1 MKKIYILL
9 FLGFTLGHLTAQN
22 YRSNCPVK
30 EETFTR
36 SNPDGSSISM
46 HVFGT
51 EMLTYFETLTGY
63 TLIENA
69 NGYME
74 YATLDAQ
81 GNMVGSGQIVR
92 NNEIPLFKD
101 LKPHIRYSSE
111 QIGKISANFFKENQ
125 VNGKKA
131 GGKPFPPKGK
141 RKVITLL
148 IEYPD
153 LRATIPKSNFDSMM
167 VKTNYNGTGS
177 FRDYYLKA
185 SFGQLELNTDV
196 FGWYMA
202 SNSYLNY
209 ARSNANYIGNVGEL
223 VKRAILAADSAGV
236 DFSQYDNDG
245 DGYADGI
252 VVMHAGI
259 GAEEQSAPGANK
271 HIWSHRFSLSN
282 TVGGVLVD
290 GVVVDSY
297 GIFPEKRFNGGA
309 YSQVGIGVLSHEFGH
324 LLDLPDLYSTQSNGS
339 GAGNFANMAGG
350 PWLNSEKTPC
360 MHDAWTRIAMGWV
373 EPTVINAS
381 GIYTIPKSLVDS
393 NFTFKINTS
402 AANEYFLLE
411 NRQRKGFDM
420 FIPGRGLAIWHV
432 NTTRARLL
440 SVSSSN
446 NVNNDTSAYGMGLEQ
461 ADGRNDLEKNSNRG
475 DNGDL
480 YPGSTLNRFF
490 NDYTKPSAVLHQR
503 IGGVKQKSNIVISN
517 ITQNPDSSITFT
529 VGNQATAGFEPV
541 PATGCAPLQVNFTN
555 QSSFAT
561 NYLWVFED
569 GSSTSQLNTNKTF
582 ETPGNYQVK
591 LIVLDSAGN
600 RLDSNIQTIQVFASP
615 KSVMQVTRLDSNSF
629 ELKNKSEGALYA
641 MWRFGSNQ
649 SSNAPELI
657 YTIPGNTDVPVR
669 LIAYSSNQCV
679 DTASGI
685 LSFWPLGNEGLMKNA
700 GEILAYPN
708 PFTDNLS
715 IWFQQDKSQSC
726 DIKIISSNGQV
737 VYEKKGHKIEAGK
750 SYFELPSTQFSAGIY
765 LLEVSGENFKKIVRI
780 LKRGS

>member
-9 FLGFTLGHLTAQN
+9 ILGLNLGNLLAQN

-36 SNPDGSSISM
+36 KNPDGSSISM
-46 HVFGT
+46 RVLGT
-51 EMLTYFETLTGY
+51 EMLTYFENIAGF

-69 NGYME
+69 AGFME
-74 YATLDAQ
+74 YATLDEH
-81 GNMVGSGQIVR
+81 GNMIGSGQIAR
-92 NNEIPLFKD
+92 NNEMPLFKD

-111 QIGKISANFFKENQ
+111 QISKISANFYKENQ
-125 VNGKKA
+125 VNQKKA
-131 GGKPFPPKGK
+131 GGKPFPPTGK

-153 LRATIPKSNFDSMM
+153 LRATIAKSNFDSMM

-202 SNSYLNY
+202 SNSYLTY
-209 ARSNANYIGNVGEL
+209 ARSNPSYISNVGEL
-223 VKRAILAADSAGV
+223 VKRAILTADSAGV

-259 GAEEQSAPGANK
+259 GAEEQSAPGANN
-271 HIWSHRFSLSN
+271 HIWSHRFNLSN
-282 TVGGVLVD
+282 TVGGVFVD

-297 GIFPEKRFNGGA
+297 GIFPEKRYNGGA

-360 MHDAWTRIAMGWV
+360 MHDAWTRVAMGWV
-373 EPTVINAS
+373 QPTLINSS
-381 GIYTIPKSLVDS
+381 GIYTIPKSLADS
-393 NFTFKINTS
+393 NFTFRINTPV
-402 AANEYFLLE
+402 ANEYFLLE

-432 NTTRARLL
+432 NTNRARLL

-480 YPGSTLNRFF
+480 YPGSSLNRFF
-490 NDYTKPSAVLHQR
+490 NDYTKPSALLHQR
-503 IGGVKQKSNIVISN
+503 VAGVKQKSNIVISN
-517 ITQNPDSSITFT
+517 ITQNPDSSISFS
-529 VGNQATAGFEPV
+529 VGNQATAGFDAV
-541 PATGCAPLQVNFTN
+541 PLTGCAPLQVSFANR
-555 QSSFAT
+555 SSFAT
-561 NYLWVFED
+561 HYSWEFTD
-569 GSSTSQLNTNKTF
+569 GSSTDAFNTNKTF
-582 ETPGNYQVK
+582 ETPGNYSVK
-591 LIVLDSAGN
+591 LVVLDSAGN
-600 RLDSNIQTIQVFASP
+600 RLDSNIQTVQVFATP
-615 KSVMQVTRLDSNSF
+615 KSIMEVTRLDSNSF

-649 SSNAPELI
+649 SSNSPELI
-657 YTIPGNTDVPVR
+657 YTISGNSDVPVR

-685 LSFWPLGNEGLMKNA
+685 LSFWPLGADGQLKNA
-700 GEILAYPN
+700 EDILAYPN
-708 PFTDNLS
+708 PFNEQLS
-715 IWFQQDKSQSC
+715 IWFQIEKSQSL
-726 DIKIISSNGQV
+726 DIKIMSVSGQTI
-737 VYEKKGHKIEAGK
+737 YEKKTYKIDSGK
-750 SYFELPSTQFSAGIY
+750 SSVELPTNEISAGIY
-765 LLEVSGENFKKIVRI
+765 LLEVRGENFKKTLRI